1 MRLKN
6 KVAIVTGGG
15 SGMGRAASILFAQE
29 GAKVVIC
36 GRREHEGSIAVE
48 EILKEG
54 GEAIFVK
61 TDVSIESDVKRLIEK
76 SILKF
81 GKIDILFNNAGINS
95 RDAGEVHN
103 EDIETLNNI
112 PQVKSVKPL
121 NFAKNII

>member
-1 MRLKN
+1 MRLKD

-36 GRREHEGSIAVE
+36 GRREHEGSIVVD

-81 GKIDILFNNAGINS
+81 EKIDILFNNAGINS

-103 EDIETLNNI
+103 
-112 PQVKSVKPL
+112 
-121 NFAKNII
+121 